1 MKSFLSYLRR
11 LDDAWPALAHRQAS
25 SGSNR
30 GSKLSKS
37 ILILRGFCA
46 GRGYANAIES
56 TFTTVTGLGLIF
68 ASQYLGST
76 TAQAAPT
83 PLSLKQSYLG
93 HVDYRVTGGTL
104 RTQPNP
110 IDPCAVTTTSSGV
123 LSAVPPG
130 ATIKNA
136 YLYWSDSQDSKHTGT
151 VSFQG
156 ENITAQKIYSDSK
169 SLGSTT
175 GYFYGNVADVTS
187 IVNTNRNATYT
198 FKNLNFSKS
207 PTYCKTQTVLG
218 AWGLIVVYEDPA
230 ITDYRYLNLYEGFV
244 LSQKQVVNFTVDK
257 IKVATNPV
265 AYFTFLGWEGDA
277 TLAGELETLKFNGS
291 VITNSLNPNTQ
302 QFNSTIT
309 SPPAQ
314 GLNLSNTFGVDLDT
328 YDVHNYIA
336 AGATSAIGTVS
347 TGQDMVI
354 QQAALVS
361 VSTEVADLE
370 LTQTVSNPTP
380 AANTNVTFTITLT
393 NKGPNNP
400 TGVKVIDSLPTGL
413 TFVSATPSVGTY
425 NASTGIWDLG
435 AATAVASGTT
445 KTLTIVAKVNQ
456 GGTIANTAQIS
467 ASGLPD
473 LDSTPNNSIATE
485 DDQATVSITSTAPV
499 ITDNR
504 ITGTVFEDVNY
515 GGGAGRNLTASSGK
529 VISGAKVELYTYQSK
544 TYLDGGGSAYFY
556 ATSALTDGNGKYTFA
571 NLAANSK
578 YLVRVV
584 NSTVN
589 STRSGSD
596 GTELGIQTFRADGAT
611 GSVVELNNEVGG
623 RIPAIADNANA
634 SSTDYYINPTNGLIK
649 ERTWATSVYC
659 DLYSC
664 YSSITG
670 DATDVNIGYAQSLT
684 EVMVNSSSV
693 SGVDFGYNFDT
704 IVNKNATGQGSLSQ
718 FVANSNLLGDESSLA
733 QAGKRKGV
741 DGVTDET
748 LPKGKETSIFMI
760 PDGAAHPGF
769 VASASSGPASQLTG
783 TVASIPLSGNLLL
796 TGANANNTNIDGTT
810 QTVNIGNSNAVGL
823 GTGGTVGV
831 EGLALSKVQGP
842 EVVLTGNGA
851 GAVTIALGI
860 YSHDVTVRGMGLY
873 GFGYSAYKDNSGDIT
888 VLGGNNATIEQNIIG
903 SSPITALAAPTQSSI
918 GINISGGNNGTIQNN
933 LIGQTVNAGISISST
948 GYAATAAD
956 GWQIQNNELF
966 GAANGDATSADGLT
980 VGQNTGKFTVRGNLI
995 RNQRARAIDLF
1006 PTSSASS
1013 SSSSGWTIENNT
1025 IDTNGQGT
1033 TQSQGM
1039 LLSVKETTKP
1049 SLVTNNIIKG
1059 NKGAGIGVAD
1069 GSTVQKIK
1077 ISQNSFRNNGGNAID
1092 LSANGTATT
1101 PISDKGISLN
1111 GSNKI
1116 LGTAGATACGYVA
1129 NKANQRIDYPLF
1141 NKSKLVGTTLTVTGQ
1156 ACPNSQVEIY
1166 QQDTTTVGDING
1178 SNQYGE
1184 GAVYLGTLTTD
1195 NGGFFGGDIVVGTKL
1210 VAADRITSI
1219 AIDPSGN
1226 TSEFNNGIPV
1236 NTTGIDI
1243 SGYLYTHY
1251 AANGN
1256 FTLDPTEPH
1265 LGSGVTVQL
1274 LNGATVVNTTTTD
1287 ANGYYK
1293 FPDVTDGVTY
1303 TISVAPTV
1311 DDLTAAANGTAAGN
1325 TRSLTIPS
1333 GSTTDVTGQDFGY
1346 SFPNITAVTCTAT
1359 NGNTFAGTPNN
1370 QILAF
1375 NLTTGGSIVAT
1386 TTTLAADTSALAH
1399 NQANKLVY
1407 YAQGGSIYAWD
1418 YIAKTHAA
1426 LTITDPTSAGTTL
1439 TFDGVPLNANGGGM
1453 GFAQNAT
1460 TGEIYL
1466 GVGNVDA
1473 AGQQFGLYR
1482 LKLDATGKII
1492 TKISKIDL
1500 LTMAGKAA
1508 NFSDDWGDLVVTG
1521 SGDVY
1526 GVTAKQGFWKFN
1538 LTTGGFTTINAAL
1551 AGVGKSLF
1559 LSDGKMYLFNSFN
1572 KAIQEID
1579 PATGTLVGLSA
1590 TTKAV
1595 ITDGS
1600 ECGANYASELK
1611 IVQRITKINTTDVT
1625 TVNVTD
1631 SAPAASAVAN
1641 WTVPNFLRGQVS
1653 GSVVK
1658 SGDIVEYTTY
1668 FTSNGTAPTGATNI
1682 CSLIPKEAE
1691 FLRDGYGEHSGMQV
1705 TFIKD
1710 DGTTAFT
1717 QILSNDEDNDG
1728 GVFVNKHRS
1737 ASGSCLT
1744 LPSLNGSLTSTEN
1757 AQGAVT
1763 VNLVKSGGTL
1773 PDPAHNRPK
1782 QGFIR
1787 FKVKVR

>member
-1 MKSFLSYLRR
+1 ML
-11 LDDAWPALAHRQAS
+11 
-25 SGSNR
+25 
-30 GSKLSKS
+30 
-37 ILILRGFCA
+37 
-46 GRGYANAIES
+46 
-56 TFTTVTGLGLIF
+56 

-76 TAQAAPT
+76 AAQAAPT
-83 PLSLKQSYLG
+83 PLSLKQTYLG
-93 HVDYRVTGGTL
+93 HVDYRVTGGSL

-110 IDPCAVTTTSSGV
+110 VDPCAVTSTSNGV
-123 LSAVPPG
+123 LSAIPPG

-136 YLYWSDSQDSKHTGT
+136 YLYWSDSQDSTNTGVVT
-151 VSFQG
+151 FQG
-156 ENITAQKIYSDSK
+156 QTVTAQKSYVDSRA
-169 SLGSTT
+169 LGSAT

-207 PTYCKTQTVLG
+207 PTYCNTQTVLG

-244 LSQKQVVNFTVDK
+244 LSQRKVVNFTVDK

-328 YDVHNYIA
+328 YDVKQYVA
-336 AGATSAIGTVS
+336 AGQTSVTGLIS

-370 LTQTVSNPTP
+370 LTQTVSTATP
-380 AANTNVTFTITLT
+380 AAGANVTFTITLT
-393 NKGPNNP
+393 NQGPNNP
-400 TGVKVIDSLPTGL
+400 TGVKVLDALPAGL

-425 NASTGIWDLG
+425 TASTGIWDLG
-435 AATAVASGTT
+435 AATAVASGTS
-445 KTLTIVAKVNQ
+445 KTLTITATAAQ
-456 GGTIANTAQIS
+456 GGVLKNTAQIS

-473 LDSTPNNSIATE
+473 IDSTPNNSVATE
-485 DDQATVSITSTAPV
+485 DDQASVTVTSTAALPV
-499 ITDNR
+499 DKR
-504 ITGTVFEDVNY
+504 ITGTVFEDINY

-529 VISGAKVELYTYQSK
+529 AISGAKVELYKYQSK

-556 ATSALTDGNGKYTFA
+556 ETSALTDGTGKYTFA
-571 NLAANSK
+571 NLAANTK
-578 YLVRVV
+578 YAIRVV
-584 NSTVN
+584 NSAVN
-589 STRSGSD
+589 STRSGSN
-596 GTELGIQTFRADGAT
+596 GNELGIQTFRTNAAS
-611 GSVVELNNEVGG
+611 GSVSDLNNEVGG
-623 RIPAIADNANA
+623 RTPTFADDATT
-634 SSTDYYINPTNGLIK
+634 STTDYYINPTNGQIK
-649 ERTWATSVYC
+649 ERAWTLSLDYC
-659 DLYSC
+659 DIYSC
-664 YSSITG
+664 YYYISG
-670 DATDVNIGYAQSLT
+670 DATDPSRGYAQSFT
-684 EVMVNSSSV
+684 EVLVNSSSV

-704 IVNKNATGQGSLSQ
+704 IVNKNPTGQGSLFQ
-718 FVANSNLLGDESSLA
+718 FITNSNLLGDESSLA
-733 QAGKRKGV
+733 QAGNRKGK
-741 DGVTDET
+741 DGVTNES
-748 LPKGKETSIFMI
+748 LPAGQETSIFMI
-760 PDGAAHPGF
+760 SDGTVHPGL
-769 VASASSGPASQLTG
+769 VASASGGPASQITG
-783 TVASIPLSGNLLL
+783 GVVPIAVTSVLPAIA
-796 TGANANNTNIDGTT
+796 GANANNTIIDGTT
-810 QTVNIGNSNAVGL
+810 QTVNIGDTNTGVL

-831 EGLALSKVQGP
+831 DGLALSQVQKP
-842 EVVLTGNGA
+842 EVSLTGGTNIGLDIQANNNAIRGMNIYSFGNAVDNGGDIKVTSGS
-851 GAVTIALGI
+851 GAV
-860 YSHDVTVRGMGLY
+860 
-873 GFGYSAYKDNSGDIT
+873 
-888 VLGGNNATIEQNIIG
+888 IEQNMIG
-903 SSPITALAAPTQSSI
+903 GIATTTFAPSSTRSYI
-918 GINISGGNNGTIQNN
+918 GVNVVNADNGKIQNN
-933 LIGQTVNAGISISST
+933 LIGQTLNPSISFST
-948 GYAATAAD
+948 SGYGATDAD
-956 GWQIQNNELF
+956 GWLIENNELV
-966 GAANGDATSADGLT
+966 GRSDGSATYADGLT
-980 VGQNTGKFTVRGNLI
+980 VGQNTGKFTVHGNLI
-995 RNQRARAIDLF
+995 RNQQARGIDLF
-1006 PTSSASS
+1006 PSSAANSS
-1013 SSSSGWTIENNT
+1013 ASGWTIDNNT

-1033 TQSQGM
+1033 TQPQGM
-1039 LLSVKETTKP
+1039 FLSVKDSTNP
-1049 SLVTNNIIKG
+1049 SFVTNNLIKG

-1069 GSTVQKIK
+1069 GTTVQKIK
-1077 ISQNSFRNNGGNAID
+1077 ISQNSFTNNGGNAID

-1156 ACPNSQVEIY
+1156 ACPNSQIEIY
-1166 QQDTTTVGDING
+1166 KQDTTTVGDTNG

-1210 VAADRITSI
+1210 VAADKITSI
-1219 AIDPSGN
+1219 AIDSNSN
-1226 TSEFNNGIPV
+1226 TSEFNAGVPV
-1236 NTTGIDI
+1236 NTTGVAV

-1251 AANGN
+1251 SANNN

-1265 LGSGVTVQL
+1265 LGAGFTVQL

-1287 ANGYYK
+1287 GNGFYK
-1293 FPDVTDGVTY
+1293 FPDVAAGITY
-1303 TISVAPTV
+1303 TISVPATV

-1325 TRSLTIPS
+1325 TRSLTIAS
-1333 GSTTDVTGQDFGY
+1333 GSTTDITGQDLGY
-1346 SFPNITAVTCTAT
+1346 SFPVITAATCTAT
-1359 NGNTFAGTPNN
+1359 NSTTFAGTPNN

-1375 NLTTGGSIVAT
+1375 NPITGGSVVAT

-1399 NQANKLVY
+1399 NQAKKLVY
-1407 YAQGGSIYAWD
+1407 YAQGSSIYAWD
-1418 YIAKTHAA
+1418 YSAKTHAA

-1439 TFDGVPLNANGGGM
+1439 TFNGVPLNANGGGM
-1453 GFAQNAT
+1453 AFAQNAT

-1482 LKLDATGKII
+1482 LKLDALTGKTI

-1500 LTMAGKAA
+1500 LTMAGNPA
-1508 NFSDDWGDLVVTG
+1508 NFTDEWGDLLVMN

-1526 GVTAKQGFWKFN
+1526 GVTKNQGFWKFN
-1538 LTTGGFTTINAAL
+1538 LTTGGFTVINAGLTGA
-1551 AGVGKSLF
+1551 GKSLF
-1559 LSDGKMYLFNSFN
+1559 LSDGKMYLFNSLT
-1572 KAIQEID
+1572 KSAQEID
-1579 PATGTLVGLSA
+1579 PATGNLVGLQS

-1600 ECGANYASELK
+1600 ECGANYISDLK
-1611 IVQRITKINTTDVT
+1611 IVQRITKINTTDIT
-1625 TVNVTD
+1625 TTGVVD
-1631 SAPAASAVAN
+1631 SIPAVSATSN
-1641 WTVPNFLRGQVS
+1641 WTPPSFIKGQVS

-1658 SGDIVEYTTY
+1658 SGDTVEYTTY

-1682 CSLIPKEAE
+1682 CSLVPKEAE
-1691 FLRDGYGEHSGMQV
+1691 FVRDGYGERSGMQV
-1705 TFIKD
+1705 TFIND
-1710 DGTTAFT
+1710 DGTTAYT
-1717 QILSNDEDNDG
+1717 QILSNEEDNDG
-1728 GVFVNKHRS
+1728 GEFVQKHHR
-1737 ASGSCLT
+1737 APGSCLT
-1744 LPSLNGSLTSTEN
+1744 PPSLNGSLTSTEN

-1773 PDPAHNRPK
+1773 PDPSHSRPK

-1787 FKVKVR
+1787 FKVRVR